1 MTSTCEPTRKWTLAE
16 LASFVGGDGQGNLDK
31 TVSRVAKLGD
41 ATRESISYCSSP
53 AQARRLNNTQ
63 AGIVILSEQFQQ
75 YYDGDCIITEQPR
88 LAFSQ
93 VVDLLHPPD
102 GFQTGIHE
110 TAVIGTD
117 CTIDSSACIGPNAVV
132 GNRVQI
138 AAKAYID
145 AGTVVQDQ
153 VSIGSESRIGA
164 NATIYRRTRIG
175 RNCRFSAGVVLGASG
190 FSFEWD
196 GSRWM
201 PLRNIGDLVIG
212 DDVDVGACTSI
223 DRASVGETRIDDGVR
238 IDNNCH
244 LGHNVVIGE
253 NTLVVANVSIGGST
267 SIGHRCVIGGHV
279 AIRDNIEIADDVTI
293 LGASVITKSITE
305 AGTYSS
311 AVPARAAKKWNR
323 ALAQLHRMAN

>member
-1 MTSTCEPTRKWTLAE
+1 MTSASESARKWTLAE
-16 LASFVGGDGQGNLDK
+16 LASYVGGDGRGNLDT

-41 ATRESISYCSSP
+41 ATHEAISYCSSP
-53 AQARRLNNTQ
+53 AQARHLNHTQ

-75 YYDGDCIITEQPR
+75 NYDGDCIITEQPR
-88 LAFSQ
+88 LAFSR

-102 GFQTGIHE
+102 SLQSGIHE
-110 TAVIGTD
+110 TAAIGID
-117 CTIDSSACIGPNAVV
+117 CTIDSSAYIGPNAVV
-132 GNRVQI
+132 GNGVQI
-138 AAKAYID
+138 AAEACID
-145 AGTVVQDQ
+145 AGTVIQDH

-164 NATIYRRTRIG
+164 NSTIYRRTSIG

-196 GSRWM
+196 GSRWV

-212 DDVDVGACTSI
+212 DDVDIGACTSI
-223 DRASVGETRIDDGVR
+223 DRASVGETRINNGVR

-244 LGHNVVIGE
+244 LGHNVEIGQ

-267 SIGHRCVIGGHV
+267 TIGRRCVIGGHV
-279 AIRDNIEIADDVTI
+279 AIRDNIDIVDDVTI
-293 LGASVITKSITE
+293 LGTSVVTKSITE
-305 AGTYSS
+305 SGTYSS

-323 ALAQLHRMAN
+323 ALAQLYRMAS